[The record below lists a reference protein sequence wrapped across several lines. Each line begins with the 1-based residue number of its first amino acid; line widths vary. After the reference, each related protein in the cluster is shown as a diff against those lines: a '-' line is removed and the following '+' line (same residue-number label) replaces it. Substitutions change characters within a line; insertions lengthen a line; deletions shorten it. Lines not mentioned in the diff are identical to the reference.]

1 MAFWNEGSIDP
12 KRKFRFDMLFGSAN
26 IYLPSWIVKK
36 VDKPGFTVAEAKHN
50 FLSHTFYFP
59 GKVEWKE
66 INVSLVDPR
75 GRGAIAAGAD
85 GLPDL
90 SENLYKLLL
99 YSGYQLPTQLQQS
112 IQGAGGGNVRLP
124 SKYRSST
131 PFTEMTIRQLN
142 DDGKPLESWVLRNAW
157 IKDVNFGSLEY
168 GADDLLE
175 IQLKFR
181 YDWAELRID
190 GGDQSIGNGSS
201 SDMEY
206 NKTPGGSS

>member
-12 KRKFRFDMLFGSAN
+12 KRKFRFDMTFGSAN

-36 VDKPGFTVAEAKHN
+36 VDKPGFTIAEAKHN

-75 GRGAIAAGAD
+75 GRTNDESTTSGQGD
-85 GLPDL
+85 VPDL
-90 SENLYKLLL
+90 SENLYNLLL
-99 YSGYQLPTQLQQS
+99 YSGYQLPQQLQQS
-112 IQGAGGGNVRLP
+112 IQAVGGGNVRLP

-131 PFTEMTIRQLN
+131 PFSEMTIRQLD

-181 YDWAELRID
+181 YDWAELRMN
-190 GGDQSIGNGSS
+190 GFDQSIGNGAAN
-201 SDMEY
+201 DMSY
-206 NKTPGGSS
+206 NKF